1 MKNIFILIISLFC
14 FFAKSQSNSSS
25 QKKNENQNLL
35 KWGDYYSING
45 QEEKAIRFYSQNE
58 NNLTANQR
66 RLFSKF
72 LQNKGDLNL
81 AAQVLKPLL
90 ETKKV
95 SVIDYYKYA
104 SLIPQKK
111 KLSDEYLE
119 KASKIKIESKFKTN
133 LKTSNDSYKL
143 KNLKLNSDE
152 SEFGAIILDSIG
164 PMLYY
169 LGNQRQSIKK
179 LTTENQVYNIF
190 KADFD
195 LDSLDI
201 FRSSELDL
209 RFNSRYQDG
218 PLALDPVNR
227 ILYLTRSSNKIDKNK
242 KVQLDL
248 YQLPFEDIEKRVPN
262 PLSINLEGYS
272 TLHPS
277 VSPDGKRLY
286 FASDRPNGFGG
297 MDLYFVTLEKGVIS
311 GKITNLGEDINTK
324 EDEVFPFL
332 YDNDILF
339 YSSRSSNKKLKLK
352 MAFNRVDN
360 RWETKLLEKPF
371 NSEGDDF
378 SFSINKK
385 YQVGFLSSNRKG
397 GNGDDDMYSFKF
409 IPNLKGL
416 NDKYQFQKNDT
427 LVIGFNN
434 VLKNDLDL
442 MYSEDP
448 LIEIFP
454 LEAKLVQETSKGN
467 LIFNSNGSFLYIQD
481 SDKEGNDFFTYQV
494 VGPKINSENITVEL
508 IPEQTYFKRVFRPIY
523 YKFNKSNLEI
533 NYKKRLDSL
542 IVTLND
548 YPDLNLEIYSFADCR
563 GSSKYNLKLTEKRNQ
578 TILNYIKPKISNP
591 KRINSIAYGESQ
603 IINNPGYEYA
613 IVILSSKIK
622 NSTIK
627 SLEKFDKLKDLIIEE
642 TDLNFHVIA
651 GRYESYKEAR
661 KYLNYVNQ
669 MGYKGWIKK
678 SNCNLSAESIHQS
691 NRKTTFKV
699 TLN

>member
-1 MKNIFILIISLFC
+1 MKKIFVLIISLFC
-14 FFAKSQSNSSS
+14 FIAKSQSNSSFPKII
-25 QKKNENQNLL
+25 QNQNLL
-35 KWGDYYSING
+35 KWGDYYFLNG
-45 QEEKAIRFYSQNE
+45 QEEKAIKFYSANE
-58 NNLTANQR
+58 NDLNAEQR
-66 RLFSKF
+66 RTLSKF
-72 LQNKGDLNL
+72 FKKKGDLNR
-81 AAQVLKPLL
+81 AAQILKPVL
-90 ETKKV
+90 ETTDV
-95 SVIDYYKYA
+95 SVIDYYNYA
-104 SLIPQKK
+104 SLIPKNK

-119 KASKIKIESKFKTN
+119 KAAKLKMESKFKSNQKTN
-133 LKTSNDSYKL
+133 NDSYEL
-143 KNLKLNSDE
+143 KNLEMNSDK
-152 SEFGAIILDSIG
+152 SEFGAIILDSND
-164 PMLYY
+164 PMLYF

-190 KADFD
+190 KTNFD
-195 LDSLDI
+195 LESLNVSRI
-201 FRSSELDL
+201 SELDL
-209 RFNSRYQDG
+209 RFNSKYQDG
-218 PLALDPVNR
+218 PLAFDPVNS

-242 KVQLDL
+242 EVQLDL
-248 YQLPFEDIEKRVPN
+248 YQLPFEDIEKKMPS
-262 PLSINLEGYS
+262 PLSINIDGYS

-297 MDLYFVTLEKGVIS
+297 MDLYFVALEKGVIS
-311 GKITNLGEDINTK
+311 GKITNLGEDINSK

-352 MAFNRVDN
+352 IAFNRVDN
-360 RWETKLLEKPF
+360 RWETKLLNKPF

-378 SFSINKK
+378 SLSINKK
-385 YQVGFLSSNRKG
+385 YQFGFLSSNRKG
-397 GNGDDDMYSFKF
+397 GKGDDDIYFFKVL
-409 IPNLKGL
+409 PNLKGE
-416 NDKYQFQKNDT
+416 NDKYEFKKNDT
-427 LVIGFNN
+427 LVVGFNN

-442 MYSEDP
+442 MLSEDP
-448 LIEIFP
+448 LIEIIP
-454 LEAKLVQETSKGN
+454 LEAKLVQQTSKGN

-481 SDKEGNDFFTYQV
+481 SDKKGNDFFTYQV
-494 VGPKINSENITVEL
+494 IGSNTNSENITVEL
-508 IPEQTYFKRVFRPIY
+508 IAEQTDFNGVFKPIY

-533 NYKKRLDSL
+533 DYKERLDSL
-542 IVTLND
+542 VVTLNK
-548 YPDLNLEIYSFADCR
+548 YPNLNLEIHSFADCR

-591 KRINSIAYGESQ
+591 KRINSIAHGESQ

-613 IVILSSKIK
+613 IVILSSKNK
-622 NSTIK
+622 NSAIK
-627 SLEKFDKLKDLIIEE
+627 SLEKFDKLKDLIVEE

-661 KYLNYVNQ
+661 KYLNYINQ

-678 SNCNLSAESIHQS
+678 SNCNLSTESIHQS